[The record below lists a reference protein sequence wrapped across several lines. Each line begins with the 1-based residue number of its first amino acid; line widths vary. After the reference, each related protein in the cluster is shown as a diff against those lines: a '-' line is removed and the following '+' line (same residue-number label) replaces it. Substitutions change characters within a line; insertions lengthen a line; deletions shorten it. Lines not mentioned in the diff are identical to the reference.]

1 MALRADKELGRCFQR
16 VACAIRAHEAERIGV
31 DFITQNTIGQGGGE
45 VLGTDL
51 EKLEGAY
58 KHPAQ
63 TYPPLFPL
71 PSTPPPPRARRRWV
85 RAGVDPVG
93 ACESDAPCSGR
104 IESAGLSA
112 AGLVAGR
119 VDPEADDDD

>member
-1 MALRADKELGRCFQR
+1 MALRGDKELGRCFQR

-71 PSTPPPPRARRRWV
+71 PSTPPPPPVRGGGGCARAWTLSVRARVMHHALVGSSRR
-85 RAGVDPVG
+85 A
-93 ACESDAPCSGR
+93 
-104 IESAGLSA
+104 
-112 AGLVAGR
+112 
-119 VDPEADDDD
+119 